1 MIVKILFTAEPSF
14 PYACNSTASV
24 PFERRI
30 FIVFQHSIFF
40 FYCIE
45 FSKII
50 LYLVGKLTLKHILR
64 KVSSGNVIA

>member
-40 FYCIE
+40 FTA
-45 FSKII
+45 
-50 LYLVGKLTLKHILR
+50 L
-64 KVSSGNVIA
+64 SSQKSYYI